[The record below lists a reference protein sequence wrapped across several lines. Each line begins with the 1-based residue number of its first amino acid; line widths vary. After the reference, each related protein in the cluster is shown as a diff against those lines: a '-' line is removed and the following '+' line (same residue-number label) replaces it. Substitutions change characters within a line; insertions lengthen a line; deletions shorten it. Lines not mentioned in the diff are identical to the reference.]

1 MVGKTMMACGLAFA
15 LTALAAGPV
24 WAMDADCLWRNIDA
38 AERTALDAAI
48 ASGPSGVAAY
58 DIDGV
63 DGRAWRHACGV
74 TSTTQ
79 DQAIKLLATFALEKS
94 ALSGLAA
101 TVPGSSE
108 KLQAAWSALAP
119 AERDSLVRLGAI
131 MARHEDPPPADWE
144 AIHPLVIRV
153 SKDLGLTDKAQ
164 LELLISY
171 IAARGMRAALEG
183 A

>member
-1 MVGKTMMACGLAFA
+1 MVRKSMMACGLAFA
-15 LTALAAGPV
+15 LTALGAGSAS
-24 WAMDADCLWRNIDA
+24 AMDADCLWRNIDA

-79 DQAIKLLATFALEKS
+79 DQAIKLLATFALEKA

-101 TVPGSSE
+101 TVPGAPE
-108 KLQAAWSALAP
+108 KLRGAWSAWAP
-119 AERDSLVRLGAI
+119 AERESLVRLGAV
-131 MARHEDPPPADWE
+131 MARQEDPPQADWE

-153 SKDLGLTDKAQ
+153 SKELGLTDKAQ
-164 LELLISY
+164 LELLLSY
-171 IAARGMRAALEG
+171 MAARGMRASLEG